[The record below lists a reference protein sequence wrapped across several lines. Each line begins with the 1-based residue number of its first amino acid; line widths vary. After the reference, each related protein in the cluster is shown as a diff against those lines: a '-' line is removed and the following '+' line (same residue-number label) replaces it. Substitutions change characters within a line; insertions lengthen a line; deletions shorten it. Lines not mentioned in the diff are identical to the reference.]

1 MQLTKFRLKGSSL
14 MEVVTAMVIISLSI
28 ALTGVLFAN
37 VFNSSKRMLKQQ
49 AWFKLN
55 EIGNITFI
63 NKDITEIEIELSPLV
78 IKKKSI
84 VIDKERGL
92 WLVVLEA
99 QDQTGEVLTR
109 RRLFIETFDEV
120 SKDR

>member
-55 EIGNITFI
+55 EIGNLAFI
-63 NKDITEIEIELSPLV
+63 NKDITEIEIDLSPLV

-92 WLVVLEA
+92 WLVVFEA

-109 RRLFIETFDEV
+109 KRLFIETFDEV
-120 SKDR
+120 SKD

>member
-28 ALTGVLFAN
+28 ALTGALFAN

-55 EIGNITFI
+55 EIGNLTYI
-63 NKDITEIEIELSPLV
+63 NKDITEIEIDLSPLV
-78 IKKKSI
+78 IKKKSF
-84 VIDKERGL
+84 VIDNERGL
-92 WLVVLEA
+92 WLVVFEA
-99 QDQTGEVLTR
+99 QDQTGDVLTR
-109 RRLFIETFDEV
+109 KRLLIDTFNEE
-120 SKDR
+120 SKE

>member
-1 MQLTKFRLKGSSL
+1 

-55 EIGNITFI
+55 EIGNLAFI
-63 NKDITEIEIELSPLV
+63 NKDITEIEIDLSPLV

-92 WLVVLEA
+92 WLVVFEA

-109 RRLFIETFDEV
+109 KRLFIETFDEV
-120 SKDR
+120 SKD

>member
-1 MQLTKFRLKGSSL
+1 